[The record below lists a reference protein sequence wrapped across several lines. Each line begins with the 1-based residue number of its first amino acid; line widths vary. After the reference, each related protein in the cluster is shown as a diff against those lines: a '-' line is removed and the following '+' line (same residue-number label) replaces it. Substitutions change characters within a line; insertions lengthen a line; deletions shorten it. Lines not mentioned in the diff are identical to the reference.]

1 MSKIVNLE
9 KIMNLDIGFNSYINY
24 EPNFL
29 SGKESEDLLKEMLSI
44 KEWRQGIY
52 SMYGKEVKTP
62 RLLWAMR
69 ENDFR
74 VPNGYSVTGNSE
86 FTPLVNKLRVKVE
99 DYTNTKLRYAQLNYY
114 RDGDDYIGWH
124 SDKEVNDGDII
135 ASISLGAVRKFS
147 LKSKDNSLKYDL
159 YLKSGSLLVM
169 DSNASKTIWQHSL
182 PKMKTNDLRINI
194 TFRNK

>member
-1 MSKIVNLE
+1 
-9 KIMNLDIGFNSYINY
+9 MNLRDKLIENTPW
-24 EPNFL
+24 E
-29 SGKESEDLLKEMLSI
+29 
-44 KEWRQGIY
+44 QGVY
-52 SMYGKEVKTP
+52 KMFGRDVKTP

-69 ENDFR
+69 ENDFK
-74 VPNGYSVTGNSE
+74 VPSGYSVTGNSE
-86 FTPLVNKLRVKVE
+86 FTPLINKLRVKVE
-99 DYTNTKLRYAQLNYY
+99 DYTKTKLRYAQLNYY

-147 LKSKDNSLKYDL
+147 LKSKDNNLKYDL

-169 DSNASKTIWQHSL
+169 DSNASKTFWQHSL